1 MNMLKINKVS
11 LVDNQFTDEELQTG
25 GLCTLNAGVTK
36 EAAGTEVGKGVWHFV
51 KDGTAT
57 CVAAETDFSGGAEAK
72 GFSCKVE
79 ELVLKLTKKVRRE
92 IPVAADQKSIDT
104 GLKGLNGTVGK
115 FNDVDKEAAAKVAVE
130 IADIS
135 TASVSITEVNDGVL
149 TLDAGAKAGVL
160 VVDLKVEVGK
170 GVASHPSMDAAHKLE
185 LKAGEPLHVV
195 LYANAKNLEGAKL
208 NVTDFHTRSSR
219 IGITK

>member
-1 MNMLKINKVS
+1 MLKINKVS

-25 GLCTLNAGVTK
+25 GICELT
-36 EAAGTEVGKGVWHFV
+36 AAGTPAGKGVWHFV

-57 CVAAETDFSGGAEAK
+57 CVAAETDISDYDNQKEQK

-79 ELVLKLTKKVRRE
+79 DLVLKLTKKVHRE
-92 IPVAADQKSIDT
+92 IPVAADQTTIDT
-104 GLKGLNGTVGK
+104 GLKGLNGTIAK
-115 FNDVDKEAAAKVAVE
+115 SSDEAATIKAAAVVVDAASSHVATVE
-130 IADIS
+130 S
-135 TASVSITEVNDGVL
+135 VNDGVL
-149 TLDAGAKAGVL
+149 TLAAGAKAGVL

-170 GVASHPSMDAAHKLE
+170 GVASHPSMDATHKLE
-185 LKAGEPLHVV
+185 LKQGEPLHVV

-208 NVTDFHTRSSR
+208 NVTDFHTRGSR

>member
-1 MNMLKINKVS
+1 MLKINKVS

-25 GLCTLNAGVTK
+25 GICELT
-36 EAAGTEVGKGVWHFV
+36 AAGTSVGKGVWHFV

-57 CVAAETDFSGGAEAK
+57 CVAAETDISGGTEAK

-79 ELVLKLTKKVRRE
+79 ELVLKLTKKVHRE
-92 IPVAADQKSIDT
+92 IPVAADQTTIDT
-104 GLKGLNGTVGK
+104 GLKGLNGSIATSSDAADKIKAAVVVVDAASSHVATV
-115 FNDVDKEAAAKVAVE
+115 E
-130 IADIS
+130 
-135 TASVSITEVNDGVL
+135 SVKDGVL
-149 TLDAGAKAGVL
+149 TLAAGAKAGIL

-170 GVASHPSMDAAHKLE
+170 GVASHPSMDAEHKLE

-208 NVTDFHTRSSR
+208 NVTDFHTRGSR

>member
-25 GLCTLNAGVTK
+25 GICELT
-36 EAAGTEVGKGVWHFV
+36 AAGTPAGKGVWHFV

-57 CVAAETDFSGGAEAK
+57 CVAAETDISGGAEAK

-104 GLKGLNGTVGK
+104 GLKGLTGTVGK

-135 TASVSITEVNDGVL
+135 TAIVSITEVKDGVL
-149 TLDAGAKAGVL
+149 TLAAGAKAGVL
-160 VVDLKVEVGK
+160 VVDLKVEVGN

-208 NVTDFHTRSSR
+208 NVTDFHTRGSR

>member
-25 GLCTLNAGVTK
+25 GLCTLNAG
-36 EAAGTEVGKGVWHFV
+36 ASSTEVGKGVWHFV

-57 CVAAETDFSGGAEAK
+57 CVAAETDIAALPADA
-72 GFSCKVE
+72 SCKVE
-79 ELVLKLTKKVRRE
+79 ELVLKLTKKVHRE
-92 IPVAADQKSIDT
+92 IQVAKGQSVIDT
-104 GLKGLNGTVGK
+104 GLKGLTAADKKATSTIAETVTVVEK
-115 FNDVDKEAAAKVAVE
+115 ETETDKLGQIKLSAAAAE
-130 IADIS
+130 
-135 TASVSITEVNDGVL
+135 
-149 TLDAGAKAGVL
+149 AGVL
-160 VVDLKVEVGK
+160 VVDLEVTVGEGK
-170 GVASHPSMDAAHKLE
+170 ASHPSMDPAHKLE
-185 LKAGEPLHVV
+185 LKQGEPLHVV

>member
-1 MNMLKINKVS
+1 MLKINKVS

-36 EAAGTEVGKGVWHFV
+36 EAAGTEVGKGVWRFV

-57 CVAAETDFSGGAEAK
+57 CVAAETDFPVSDESK

-79 ELVLKLTKKVRRE
+79 ELVLKLTKKVHRE
-92 IPVAADQKSIDT
+92 IQVAKGQSVIDT
-104 GLKGLNGTVGK
+104 GLKGLKAADKKATSTMAETVTVVTK
-115 FNDVDKEAAAKVAVE
+115 ETETDKLGQIKLSAPAAE
-130 IADIS
+130 
-135 TASVSITEVNDGVL
+135 
-149 TLDAGAKAGVL
+149 AGVL
-160 VVDLKVEVGK
+160 VVDLKVAVGEGK
-170 GVASHPSMDAAHKLE
+170 ASHPSMDDAHKLE

-195 LYANAKNLEGAKL
+195 LYANANNLEGAKP
-208 NVTDFHTRSSR
+208 NVTDFHTRGSR

>member
-25 GLCTLNAGVTK
+25 GLCELT
-36 EAAGTEVGKGVWHFV
+36 AAGTPAGKGVWHFV

-57 CVAAETDFSGGAEAK
+57 CVAAETDISGDDKQK
-72 GFSCKVE
+72 GFSCEVE
-79 ELVLKLTKKVRRE
+79 KLVLKLTKKVHRE
-92 IPVAADQKSIDT
+92 IPVAKGQSVIDT
-104 GLKGLNGTVGK
+104 GLKGLTAADKKTTSTIAETVAE
-115 FNDVDKEAAAKVAVE
+115 VVTTETETDKLGQIKLSAAAAE
-130 IADIS
+130 
-135 TASVSITEVNDGVL
+135 
-149 TLDAGAKAGVL
+149 AGVL
-160 VVDLKVEVGK
+160 VVDLEVTVGEGK
-170 GVASHPSMDAAHKLE
+170 ASHPSMDAAHKLE

-219 IGITK
+219 IGITSK

>member
-25 GLCTLNAGVTK
+25 GICELT
-36 EAAGTEVGKGVWHFV
+36 AAGTPAGKGVWHFV

-57 CVAAETDFSGGAEAK
+57 CVAAETDISGGTEAK

-79 ELVLKLTKKVRRE
+79 ELVLKLTKNVHRE
-92 IPVAADQKSIDT
+92 IPVAADQTTIDT
-104 GLKGLNGTVGK
+104 GLKGLNGTIAK
-115 FNDVDKEAAAKVAVE
+115 SSDEAATIKAAAVVVDAASSHVATVE
-130 IADIS
+130 
-135 TASVSITEVNDGVL
+135 SVKDGVL
-149 TLDAGAKAGVL
+149 TLAAGAKAGVL
-160 VVDLKVEVGK
+160 VVDLKVEVGN

-208 NVTDFHTRSSR
+208 NVTDFHTRGSR

>member
-25 GLCTLNAGVTK
+25 GICELT
-36 EAAGTEVGKGVWHFV
+36 AAGTPAGKGVWHFV

-57 CVAAETDFSGGAEAK
+57 CVAAETDISGDDQK
-72 GFSCKVE
+72 TGFSCEVE
-79 ELVLKLTKKVRRE
+79 KLVLKLTKKVHRE
-92 IPVAADQKSIDT
+92 IQVAENQTTIDT
-104 GLKGLNGTVGK
+104 GLKGLNGTTIATSSADAK
-115 FNDVDKEAAAKVAVE
+115 TIAAAVIVVDAASSHVATVE
-130 IADIS
+130 
-135 TASVSITEVNDGVL
+135 SVKDGVL
-149 TLDAGAKAGVL
+149 TLAAGAKAGVL
-160 VVDLKVEVGK
+160 VVDLKVEVGEGK
-170 GVASHPSMDAAHKLE
+170 ASHPSMDAAHKLE

-208 NVTDFHTRSSR
+208 NVTDFHTRGSH